1 MDWIEEQN
9 RIPVLGSYDVLVVG
23 GGVAE
28 VAAAGAAA
36 RSVAHAAHRKID
48 IAGRTGDDRSY
59 RYLSAA
65 VRRHGTQGDDGHRR
79 GTAAAVDPPRL

>member
-36 RSVAHAAHRKID
+36 RSVAHAAHRNRSLRTATIGLID
-48 IAGRTGDDRSY
+48 IICRQCDGMDKGD
-59 RYLSAA
+59 
-65 VRRHGTQGDDGHRR
+65 
-79 GTAAAVDPPRL
+79 TAQENCCFVDPPRL